1 MLWIAAPAFAAD
13 PPNQRGPLPLS
24 LKRAVE
30 IATSAEGNTNVQ
42 LAGEALKQTRER
54 SLETRA
60 ALLPNVDG
68 AVTWQDMTRNLAAV
82 GISFTTPIPGFQI
95 PTFVGPF
102 HTLDAR
108 LTGTQSVFDFS
119 SIRRY
124 QASKAGVSAATSD
137 VDNTEEQVA
146 GQVARAYLAGV
157 RADADVESAEANVNL
172 SQALLTQAENQKKA
186 GTGTGM
192 EITRAKVQ
200 LANDQQRLL
209 DAQNNRRSAYLRL
222 LRVMGMRLDTDLQLT
237 DPLRF
242 VPVDEVTLE
251 QARTEA
257 LKQRPDYAAQQ
268 EREDNARLSASA
280 SKMQRLPSVLAF
292 GDYGPIGT
300 GPDSLLPTRTV
311 GISIRVPIFDGGK
324 RDARRAESASQ
335 YRAEQ
340 VRTRDLKEQIELDVR
355 LALDEL
361 HSAEEQV
368 KVARDGLVLANE
380 RDDAGAPPLRCG
392 GGDSAG
398 GDGRADAA
406 GQGAG
411 QPDGG
416 AVQVQP
422 GAHGPG
428 AGHGED
434 QEHGAVMKKRI
445 VPIVVV
451 LAVAAAAFYFYRSL
465 SRKPDT
471 RIMVSGNIE
480 LNEVNIA
487 FKTAGKLIER
497 TVDEGDTVRK
507 GQMIA
512 RLDRDQLVAQRER
525 ESASLD
531 GRNRSLP
538 RPGPPC
544 RCRERPWRAI
554 WSSGARTCRPTKRG
568 WRSWRTARARRRS
581 PGSQGRGGQRAG
593 RGGPGQEGLG
603 PRAGAL

>member
-1 MLWIAAPAFAAD
+1 MRVLILMLWIAAPAFAAD

-257 LKQRPDYAAQQ
+257 LKQRPDYAAQR

-324 RDARRAESASQ
+324 RDAQRAESASQ
-335 YRAEQ
+335 YRAAQ
-340 VRTRDLKEQIELDVR
+340 VQTRDLKEQIELDVR

-368 KVARDGLVLANE
+368 KVARDGLVLAN
-380 RDDAGAPPLRCG
+380 
-392 GGDSAG
+392 
-398 GDGRADAA
+398 
-406 GQGAG
+406 
-411 QPDGG
+411 
-416 AVQVQP
+416 
-422 GAHGPG
+422 
-428 AGHGED
+428 
-434 QEHGAVMKKRI
+434 
-445 VPIVVV
+445 
-451 LAVAAAAFYFYRSL
+451 
-465 SRKPDT
+465 
-471 RIMVSGNIE
+471 
-480 LNEVNIA
+480 
-487 FKTAGKLIER
+487 
-497 TVDEGDTVRK
+497 DEMT
-507 GQMIA
+507 Q
-512 RLDRDQLVAQRER
+512 
-525 ESASLD
+525 
-531 GRNRSLP
+531 
-538 RPGPPC
+538 
-544 RCRERPWRAI
+544 
-554 WSSGARTCRPTKRG
+554 
-568 WRSWRTARARRRS
+568 ARRRYDAGVAI
-581 PGSQGRGGQRAG
+581 PLEVTDAQTRLARAQDNQTAALYKYNLARVDLAQAMGRIRSMVQ
-593 RGGPGQEGLG
+593 
-603 PRAGAL
+603 